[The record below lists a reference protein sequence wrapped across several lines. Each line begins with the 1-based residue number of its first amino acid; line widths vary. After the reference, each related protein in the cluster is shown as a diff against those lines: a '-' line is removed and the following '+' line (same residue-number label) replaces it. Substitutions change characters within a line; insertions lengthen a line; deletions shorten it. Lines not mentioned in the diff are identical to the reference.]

1 MSAHPPPFDIR
12 MAPDGDGLVRVQVT
26 GELDLTTSPE
36 LADALRREIEA
47 GKHVVLDL
55 SNIAFIDSTGLST
68 LIGALRS
75 AESNGASLAVSPRL
89 PSHVSRVFEITGLT
103 SVLPMATD

>member
-12 MAPDGDGLVRVQVT
+12 VAQSGDGLVRVHVT

-47 GKHVVLDL
+47 GKRVVLDL
-55 SNIAFIDSTGLST
+55 SKVAFIDSTGLST
-68 LIGALRS
+68 LIGAVRS
-75 AESNGASLAVSPRL
+75 AESNGASLSVSPRL
-89 PSHVSRVFEITGLT
+89 PSHVSRVFDITGLT
-103 SVLPMATD
+103 SLLPMASE